1 MNKYR
6 NVKSDG
12 FDSQKEK
19 RRYDELLWLEKA
31 GKITNLQRQVPF
43 ILIPRQDDEN
53 GKMIERPVTYISDFV
68 YQQDGQQIVEDVKS
82 AITRKNKDY
91 VIKRKMMLFIHGIR
105 LHEV

>member
-19 RRYDELLWLEKA
+19 RRNDELLWLEKA
-31 GKITNLQRQVPF
+31 GRITNLQRQVPF
-43 ILIPRQDDEN
+43 ILIPRQDDKN
-53 GKMIERPVTYISDFV
+53 GKMIERPVTYISDFI

-82 AITRKNKDY
+82 SITRKNKDY
-91 VIKRKMMLFIHGIR
+91 VIKRKLMLFIHGIR